1 MASSEGQTT
10 PKLGLGGAWAM
21 AVGGMVGGGIFSALG
36 VVLEIAGPW
45 APLSFLLAGIVAL
58 VTAVNY
64 ARLAR
69 AFGEGGGAFTFL
81 REMKRDAAAGAL
93 SWVLLMG
100 YTLTIGVYAFTF
112 GHYLAH
118 TLGLGGATSR
128 LAGVGIVVA
137 LVGLNILGVGH
148 AAWFEI
154 VSVWGKLIILF
165 GLAALGLFRGST
177 ERLFEASAGAPGGFV
192 PAIAGAAAIF
202 MAYEGFQLLAYDY
215 EDLRDPDRTL
225 LRAVLLAVTLVILLY
240 LLVTVGSVMLIG
252 ADQIIEHKE
261 ISLAIVGTSA
271 LGHSGMVLA
280 GVAAV
285 LSTGSAINAT
295 LFATARLA
303 KRVAEDGEL
312 PRLFAW
318 ENVRGLP
325 VGSIIAIGLGGATLA
340 AVGSLTRLVEAAS
353 LAFLVTF
360 AIVNALGALELKT
373 GRGLAWGGCLIAGG
387 AAVAL
392 ALRLATEAW
401 WVLGVLSVI
410 VVAAFALRPLVHR
423 SNGRHRVG

>member
-1 MASSEGQTT
+1 MTT
-10 PKLGLGGAWAM
+10 PEARNASKLGLGSAWAM

-45 APLSFLLAGIVAL
+45 APLSFLLAGLVAL
-58 VTAVNY
+58 VTAINY

-69 AFGEGGGAFTFL
+69 EFGEGGGAFTFL
-81 REMKRDAAAGAL
+81 REMKREAAAGAL
-93 SWVLLMG
+93 SWVLLAG

-118 TLGLGGATSR
+118 TLGLGAMTSR
-128 LAGVGIVVA
+128 VAGVSIVAA
-137 LVGLNILGVGH
+137 LVGLNLLGVGH

-154 VSVWGKLIILF
+154 VSVWGKLIILI
-165 GLAALGLFRGST
+165 GLAAIGLLRGST
-177 ERLFEASAGAPGGFV
+177 ERLFETSAATDAGFV
-192 PAIAGAAAIF
+192 GAIAGAAAVF

-225 LRAVLLAVTLVILLY
+225 MRAVLLAVGVVIVVYLVMTI
-240 LLVTVGSVMLIG
+240 GSVMLVG
-252 ADQIIEHKE
+252 APQIIDQKE
-261 ISLAIVGTSA
+261 ISLAVVGQRA
-271 LGHSGMVLA
+271 LGTSGMVLA

-303 KRVAEDGEL
+303 KLVADDGEL
-312 PRLFAW
+312 PPIFAR
-318 ENVRGLP
+318 ENARGMP
-325 VGSIIAIGLGGATLA
+325 VGSILAIGVGGAILA
-340 AVGSLTRLVEAAS
+340 AIGSITRLVEAAS

-360 AIVNALGALELKT
+360 AIVNALGALEMRSRRWLGWT
-373 GRGLAWGGCLIAGG
+373 GCLLAGG
-387 AAVAL
+387 AAIVLSVRVAI
-392 ALRLATEAW
+392 EAW
-401 WVLGVLSVI
+401 WVLAVFGAI

-423 SNGRHRVG
+423 AHRP